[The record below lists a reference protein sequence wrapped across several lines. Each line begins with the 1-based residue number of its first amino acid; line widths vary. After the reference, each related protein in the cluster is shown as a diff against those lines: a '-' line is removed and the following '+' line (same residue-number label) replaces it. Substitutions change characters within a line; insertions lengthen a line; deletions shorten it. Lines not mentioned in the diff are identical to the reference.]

1 MDPLLVMCC
10 VPLAPLDLGR
20 LLLFAVRPFG
30 VRKTTSFA
38 HFSEFP
44 ERRVF
49 PSHRPSIASDRS
61 AAPHKPSVKMTS
73 RMASSLAI
81 AASTSLQRRSYACM
95 GRPLSAFSP
104 AGGGIGI
111 TPPSTSAA
119 TTAPTSATDSTAGA
133 VRCMSKF
140 LSKSARKRIPLTTKR
155 AKKGYYKGNGAN
167 KEGYFGKGGRFV
179 VDKSLQLELVAPDL
193 TDFKLKPYVAQQVPR
208 YPKDMLPKHLQTS
221 GGRASA

>member
-1 MDPLLVMCC
+1 
-10 VPLAPLDLGR
+10 
-20 LLLFAVRPFG
+20 
-30 VRKTTSFA
+30 
-38 HFSEFP
+38 
-44 ERRVF
+44 
-49 PSHRPSIASDRS
+49 
-61 AAPHKPSVKMTS
+61 MTS
-73 RMASSLAI
+73 RMASSFAT

-95 GRPLSAFSP
+95 CRPLGAS
-104 AGGGIGI
+104 IGI
-111 TPPSTSAA
+111 AQPTTPAA
-119 TTAPTSATDSTAGA
+119 TTTPASATDSTAGA

-208 YPKDMLPKHLQTS
+208 YPEDMLPEHLKAS
-221 GGRASA
+221 GGN